1 MKRFTELFFKI
12 DGTNRTSEKVE
23 AMVDYFQ
30 EAPPADAAWAL
41 YFLSGRKLNRSVST
55 AALRLWLAEE
65 TGLPMWLIE
74 ECYDT
79 VGDLAEALAL
89 LYPDRR
95 QREDI
100 PLHQLVAERMTPL
113 RALSDPEKRALLV
126 EDWNRMSMPE
136 RLVWNKLIMGS
147 FRVGVARTLLER
159 AIARAANLPQPTVA
173 HRLMGEW
180 EPSAAG
186 YQALVAPADAATIKH
201 AQPYPFFLAQPVE
214 NAAGPLGDVAD
225 WLAEW
230 KWDGIR
236 AQLLQRN
243 GETRIWTR
251 GEELVTDRFP
261 EISAVG
267 PFLPEGTVLDGE
279 ILAWDS
285 TVDPPQPLPF
295 AALQRRIGRKT
306 LSSKMLDEIPVALI
320 AFDLLEWEGKDLR
333 SEPLHE
339 RRARLEALV
348 AQLNT
353 PALRLSP
360 PLLATDWDELAALR
374 AHCREALAEGLMLK
388 RKDSPY
394 GVGRPRGDWW
404 KWKIE
409 PYSLDAVLTAAQPGH
424 GNRANLFT
432 DYTFGVWNEGRL
444 VTIAKAY
451 SGLTNAEIAEVDSFV
466 RKHTLERHGPVRT
479 VEPLLVF
486 ELAFEGVQVSTR
498 HKAGFAVR
506 FPRIA
511 RWRKDKQPADA
522 DTLET
527 LRALGAEA
535 VPAELQAAD

>member
-1 MKRFTELFFKI
+1 VKRFTELYFEI
-12 DGTNRTSEKVE
+12 DGTNRTGEKVE
-23 AMVDYFQ
+23 AMVRYFQ

-41 YFLSGRKLNRSVST
+41 YFLSGRKLNRSVGSNPM
-55 AALRLWLAEE
+55 RLWVAEE

-89 LYPDRR
+89 LYPDRER
-95 QREDI
+95 RDDI
-100 PLHQLVAERMTPL
+100 PLHRLVEERMMPL
-113 RALSDPEKRALLV
+113 RALPDPEKRNLLV
-126 EDWNRMSMPE
+126 ADWDRMSVQE

-159 AIARAANLPQPTVA
+159 AIARAADLPQPLVA

-180 EPSAAG
+180 QPTAEGYAA
-186 YQALVAPADAATIKH
+186 LIAPAGAEAIHH
-201 AQPYPFFLAQPVE
+201 AQPYPFFLAQSVE
-214 NAAGPLGDVAD
+214 NAAQPLGEVSE

-236 AQLLQRN
+236 AQLLRRN

-261 EISAVG
+261 EIAAIGALLPDGTAV
-267 PFLPEGTVLDGE
+267 DGE
-279 ILAWDS
+279 ILAWDAAS
-285 TVDPPQPLPF
+285 EPPQPLPF

-306 LSSKMLDEIPVALI
+306 LGAKLLAEVPVALV
-320 AFDLLEWEGKDLR
+320 AFDLLEMDGNDLR
-333 SEPLHE
+333 PTPLVE
-339 RRARLEALV
+339 RRARLETLV
-348 AQLNT
+348 TQVDT

-360 PLLATDWDELAALR
+360 PLVAETWDDLAALR
-374 AHCREALAEGLMLK
+374 ARCREANAEGLMLK
-388 RKDSPY
+388 RKTSAY

-432 DYTFGVWNEGRL
+432 DYTFGVWHEGRL

-451 SGLTNAEIAEVDSFV
+451 SGLTNAEIAEVDAFV
-466 RKHTLERHGPVRT
+466 RRHTLERHGPVRT

-498 HKAGFAVR
+498 HKAGLAVR

-511 RWRKDKQPADA
+511 RQRKDKQPAEA

-527 LRALGAEA
+527 LRNLATLAA
-535 VPAELQAAD
+535 PAELEVTP

>member
-1 MKRFTELFFKI
+1 MKRFTELYFEI
-12 DGTNRTSEKVE
+12 DGTNRTGEKVE
-23 AMVDYFQ
+23 AMVRYFR

-55 AALRLWLAEE
+55 TALRQWLAEE
-65 TGLPMWLIE
+65 TGLPLWLIE

-89 LYPDRR
+89 LYPDRER
-95 QREDI
+95 RGDI
-100 PLHQLVAERMTPL
+100 PLHQLVEERMTPL
-113 RALSDPEKRALLV
+113 RTLPDPEKRALLV
-126 EDWNRMSMPE
+126 DDWDRMSMPE

-159 AIARAANLPQPTVA
+159 AIARAADLPQPLVA
-173 HRLMGEW
+173 HRLMGDW

-186 YQALVAPADAATIKH
+186 YETLVAPAGAEAIHH

-214 NAAGPLGDVAD
+214 NATESLGDVGD

-236 AQLLQRN
+236 AQLLQRS
-243 GETRIWTR
+243 GETRIWSR

-261 EISAVG
+261 EIAALG
-267 PFLPEGTVLDGE
+267 PLLPEGTAVDGE
-279 ILAWDS
+279 ILAWDTTS
-285 TVDPPQPLPF
+285 DPPQPLPF

-306 LSSKMLDEIPVALI
+306 IGPKLLKEVPAALV
-320 AFDLLEWEGKDLR
+320 AFDLLEKNGKDLR
-333 SEPLHE
+333 SAPLQE
-339 RRARLEALV
+339 RRAQLEALI
-348 AQLNT
+348 AALNS
-353 PALRLSP
+353 PVLRLSP
-360 PLLATDWDELAALR
+360 PLDAATWDDLAALR
-374 AHCREALAEGLMLK
+374 ARCREASAEGLMLK
-388 RKDSPY
+388 RKDSAY

-432 DYTFGVWNEGRL
+432 DYTFGVWHEGRL

-451 SGLTNAEIAEVDSFV
+451 SGLTNPEIAAVDAFV
-466 RKHTLERHGPVRT
+466 RRHTLEKHGPVRT

-498 HKAGFAVR
+498 HKAGLAVR
-506 FPRIA
+506 FPRIS

-527 LRALGAEA
+527 LRSLATASLLDPET
-535 VPAELQAAD
+535 PR

>member
-1 MKRFTELFFKI
+1 MKRFTELYFEI

-23 AMVDYFQ
+23 AMVRYFR

-55 AALRLWLAEE
+55 NALRLWLAEE

-89 LYPDRR
+89 LYPDRER
-95 QREDI
+95 RDDI
-100 PLHQLVAERMTPL
+100 PLHRLVEERMTPL
-113 RALSDPEKRALLV
+113 RTLPDPEKRKLLV
-126 EDWNRMSMPE
+126 DDWNRMSMQE

-159 AIARAANLPQPTVA
+159 AIARAADLPQPLVA
-173 HRLMGEW
+173 HRLMGDW

-186 YQALVAPADAATIKH
+186 YEALVASAEAEAIHH

-214 NAAGPLGDVAD
+214 NAAQPLGEVAD

-236 AQLLQRN
+236 AQLLQRS
-243 GETRIWTR
+243 GETRVWSR

-261 EISAVG
+261 EIAALG
-267 PFLPEGTVLDGE
+267 PLLPDGTALDGE
-279 ILAWDS
+279 ILAWD
-285 TVDPPQPLPF
+285 TTTDPPQPLPF

-306 LSSKMLDEIPVALI
+306 LSPKLLKEVPVALI
-320 AFDLLEWEGKDLR
+320 AFDLLEWEGQDLR
-333 SEPLHE
+333 TAPLTE

-348 AQLNT
+348 ADIGA

-360 PLLATDWDELAALR
+360 PLNAASWDELAALR
-374 AHCREALAEGLMLK
+374 ARCREASAEGLMLK
-388 RKDSPY
+388 RKDSAY

-432 DYTFGVWNEGRL
+432 DYTFGVWHEGRL

-451 SGLTNAEIAEVDSFV
+451 SGLTNPEIAEVDAFV
-466 RKHTLERHGPVRT
+466 RRHTLERHGPVRT

-486 ELAFEGVQVSTR
+486 ELAFEGVQISTR
-498 HKAGFAVR
+498 HKAGLAVR

-527 LRALGAEA
+527 LRNLATASVLDSDPG
-535 VPAELQAAD
+535 

>member
-1 MKRFTELFFKI
+1 MKRFTELYFEI
-12 DGTNRTSEKVE
+12 DGTNRTGEKVE
-23 AMVDYFQ
+23 AMVRYFR

-55 AALRLWLAEE
+55 TALRQWLAEE
-65 TGLPMWLIE
+65 TGLPLWLIE

-89 LYPDRR
+89 LYPDRER
-95 QREDI
+95 RGDI
-100 PLHQLVAERMTPL
+100 PLHQLVEERMTPL
-113 RALSDPEKRALLV
+113 RTLPDPEKRALLV
-126 EDWNRMSMPE
+126 DDWDRMSMPE

-159 AIARAANLPQPTVA
+159 AIARAADLPQPLVA
-173 HRLMGEW
+173 HRLMGDW

-186 YQALVAPADAATIKH
+186 YETLVAPAGAEAIHH

-214 NAAGPLGDVAD
+214 NATESLGDVGD

-236 AQLLQRN
+236 AQLLQRS
-243 GETRIWTR
+243 GETRIWSR

-261 EISAVG
+261 EIAALG
-267 PFLPEGTVLDGE
+267 PLLPEGTAVDGE
-279 ILAWDS
+279 ILAWDTTS
-285 TVDPPQPLPF
+285 DPPQPLPF
-295 AALQRRIGRKT
+295 AALQRRIGRKNIGPK
-306 LSSKMLDEIPVALI
+306 LLKEVPAALV
-320 AFDLLEWEGKDLR
+320 AFDLLEKNGKDLR
-333 SEPLHE
+333 SAPLQE
-339 RRARLEALV
+339 RRAQLEALI
-348 AQLNT
+348 AALNS
-353 PALRLSP
+353 PVLRLSP
-360 PLLATDWDELAALR
+360 PLDAATWDDLAALR
-374 AHCREALAEGLMLK
+374 ARCREASAEGLMLK
-388 RKDSPY
+388 RKDSAY

-432 DYTFGVWNEGRL
+432 DYTFGVWHEGRL

-451 SGLTNAEIAEVDSFV
+451 SGLTNPEIAAVDAFV
-466 RKHTLERHGPVRT
+466 RRHTLEKHGPVRT

-498 HKAGFAVR
+498 HKAGLAVR
-506 FPRIA
+506 FPRIS

-527 LRALGAEA
+527 LRSLATASLLDPET
-535 VPAELQAAD
+535 PR

>member
-1 MKRFTELFFKI
+1 VKRFTELYFEI
-12 DGTNRTSEKVE
+12 DGTNRTGEKVE
-23 AMVDYFQ
+23 AMVRYFR

-55 AALRLWLAEE
+55 TALRQWLAEE
-65 TGLPMWLIE
+65 TGLPLWLIE

-89 LYPDRR
+89 LYPDRER
-95 QREDI
+95 RGDI
-100 PLHQLVAERMTPL
+100 PLHQLVEERMTPL
-113 RALSDPEKRALLV
+113 RTLPDPEKRALLV
-126 EDWNRMSMPE
+126 DDWDRMSMPE

-159 AIARAANLPQPTVA
+159 AIARAADLPQPLVA
-173 HRLMGEW
+173 HRLMGDW

-186 YQALVAPADAATIKH
+186 YETLVAPAGAEAIHH

-214 NAAGPLGDVAD
+214 NATESLGDVGD

-236 AQLLQRN
+236 AQLLQRS
-243 GETRIWTR
+243 GETRIWSR

-261 EISAVG
+261 EIAALG
-267 PFLPEGTVLDGE
+267 PLLPEGTAVDGE
-279 ILAWDS
+279 ILAWDTTS
-285 TVDPPQPLPF
+285 DPPQPLPF
-295 AALQRRIGRKT
+295 AALQRRIGRKNIGPK
-306 LSSKMLDEIPVALI
+306 LLKEVPAALV
-320 AFDLLEWEGKDLR
+320 AFDLLEKNGKDLR
-333 SEPLHE
+333 SAPLQE
-339 RRARLEALV
+339 RRAQLEALIAALDSPV
-348 AQLNT
+348 
-353 PALRLSP
+353 LRLSP
-360 PLLATDWDELAALR
+360 PLDAATWDDLAALR
-374 AHCREALAEGLMLK
+374 ARCREASAEGLMLK
-388 RKDSPY
+388 RKDSAY

-432 DYTFGVWNEGRL
+432 DYTFGVWHEGRL

-451 SGLTNAEIAEVDSFV
+451 SGLTNPEIAAVDAFV
-466 RKHTLERHGPVRT
+466 RRHTLEKHGPVRT

-498 HKAGFAVR
+498 HKAGLAVR
-506 FPRIA
+506 FPRIS

-527 LRALGAEA
+527 LRSLATASLLDPET
-535 VPAELQAAD
+535 PR

>member
-1 MKRFTELFFKI
+1 MKRFTQLFFDI
-12 DGTNRTSEKVE
+12 DGTNRTNEKVE
-23 AMVDYFQ
+23 AMVRYFQ

-41 YFLSGRKLNRSVST
+41 YFLSGRKLNRSVGT
-55 AALRLWLAEE
+55 NALRLWLAEE

-89 LYPDRR
+89 LYPDRDSR
-95 QREDI
+95 DDI
-100 PLHQLVAERMTPL
+100 PLHQMVAERMTPL
-113 RALSDPEKRALLV
+113 RALPDPEKRELIV
-126 EDWNRMSMPE
+126 DDWNRMSMQE

-159 AIARAANLPQPTVA
+159 AIARASDLPQPLVA
-173 HRLMGEW
+173 HRLMGAW
-180 EPSAAG
+180 EPTAAG
-186 YQALVAPADAATIKH
+186 YEALIAPAGAEAIHH

-214 NAAGPLGDVAD
+214 NAAAPLGDVEE

-236 AQLLQRN
+236 AQLLQRR

-261 EISAVG
+261 EIASLG
-267 PFLPEGTVLDGE
+267 PLLPEGTALDGE
-279 ILAWDS
+279 ILAWDAAA
-285 TVDPPQPLPF
+285 DPPQPLPF

-306 LSSKMLDEIPVALI
+306 LGSKLLQEVPVALV
-320 AFDLLEWEGKDLR
+320 AFDLLEMDGQDLR
-333 SEPLHE
+333 GAPLHE

-348 AQLNT
+348 AQVDA

-360 PLLATDWDELAALR
+360 PLTGATWEDLAALR
-374 AHCREALAEGLMLK
+374 ARCREALAEGLMLK
-388 RKDSPY
+388 RKDSAY

-409 PYSLDAVLTAAQPGH
+409 PYSIDAVLTAAQPGH

-432 DYTFGVWNEGRL
+432 DYTFGVWHEGRL

-451 SGLTNAEIAEVDSFV
+451 SGLTNPEIAAVDAFV
-466 RKHTLERHGPVRT
+466 RRHTLERHGPVRT

-486 ELAFEGVQVSTR
+486 ELAFEGVQISTR
-498 HKAGFAVR
+498 HKAGLAVR
-506 FPRIA
+506 FPRIS
-511 RWRKDKQPADA
+511 RRRDDKKPAEA

-527 LRALGAEA
+527 LRALASTA
-535 VPAELQAAD
+535 APAELQSEL

>member
-1 MKRFTELFFKI
+1 MKRFTELFFEI
-12 DGTNRTSEKVE
+12 DGTNRTNEKVE
-23 AMVDYFQ
+23 AMVRYFRS
-30 EAPPADAAWAL
+30 APPADAAWAL
-41 YFLSGRKLNRSVST
+41 YFLAGRKLNRSVST
-55 AALRLWLAEE
+55 NALRLWLSEE

-89 LYPDRR
+89 LYPDRER
-95 QREDI
+95 RDDI
-100 PLHQLVAERMTPL
+100 PLHQMVEERMMPL
-113 RALSDPEKRALLV
+113 RALPDPDKRALLV
-126 EDWNRMSMPE
+126 HDWDRMSMPE

-159 AIARAANLPQPTVA
+159 AVARAADLPQPLVA

-180 EPSAAG
+180 DASAAG
-186 YQALVAPADAATIKH
+186 YEALVAPAGAEAIHH
-201 AQPYPFFLAQPVE
+201 AQPYPFFLAQPIE
-214 NAAGPLGDVAD
+214 NATESLGDVAD

-243 GETRIWTR
+243 GETRVWSR

-261 EISAVG
+261 EIAAIG
-267 PFLPEGTVLDGE
+267 PLLPDGTVLDGE
-279 ILAWDS
+279 LLAWD
-285 TVDPPQPLPF
+285 TAVDPQQPLPF

-306 LSSKMLDEIPVALI
+306 VGPKLLKEVPAALVAFDVLEMNGEDLRAMPLQERRAKLEALI
-320 AFDLLEWEGKDLR
+320 ASVD
-333 SEPLHE
+333 
-339 RRARLEALV
+339 
-348 AQLNT
+348 T

-360 PLLATDWDELAALR
+360 PLTAATWDELAAFR
-374 AHCREALAEGLMLK
+374 ARCREAQAEGLMLK
-388 RKDSPY
+388 RLNSPY

-409 PYSLDAVLTAAQPGH
+409 PYSLDAVMTAAQPGH

-451 SGLTNAEIAEVDSFV
+451 SGLTHAEIAEVDAFV
-466 RKHTLERHGPVRT
+466 RRHTLERHGPVRT

-486 ELAFEGVQVSTR
+486 ELAFEGVQTSTR
-498 HKAGFAVR
+498 HKAGLAVR

-511 RWRKDKQPADA
+511 RWRKDKMPAEA
-522 DTLET
+522 DTLDT
-527 LRALGAEA
+527 LRAL
-535 VPAELQAAD
+535 AAPFTPDPSLI